1 MVKKH
6 LTLHTKSHKDYVFM
20 GLIQGRGFFVICSI
34 VESNNSFDK
43 ILDGMLCKWP
53 VVLTMNGVSYAIL
66 TSLKILRLEKTL
78 VSVTWTSISKNIWKR
93 VLDSVNSPVVSHL
106 IKSLKMDV
114 LSLYLVFTSVL
125 KNGSNVEKIVEFV
138 QLVQLLMH
146 LLHHRMN
153 KISLYLDHLSHILVP
168 NMEFA

>member
-1 MVKKH
+1 FPYYISM
-6 LTLHTKSHKDYVFM
+6 TY
-20 GLIQGRGFFVICSI
+20 LINLFISNSIFIGIIFLKVLVSQQRSFFVICSI

-53 VVLTMNGVSYAIL
+53 VVMTMNGVSYAIL

-78 VSVTWTSISKNIWKR
+78 VSVTWISISKNIWKR

-114 LSLYLVFTSVL
+114 LSLYL
-125 KNGSNVEKIVEFV
+125 
-138 QLVQLLMH
+138 
-146 LLHHRMN
+146 
-153 KISLYLDHLSHILVP
+153 
-168 NMEFA
+168 